1 MLKKKDVKHVISREK
16 RYSTEAKQEGDYAK
30 KQATI
35 EKKRGLK
42 EMARVYLGIFM
53 ISKAQDI
60 KKVIEKQKRNAT
72 IAQYEG
78 TYTNFSGTLL
88 A

>member
-1 MLKKKDVKHVISREK
+1 MKKQSDIKGVISREK
-16 RYSTEAKQEGDYAK
+16 RYSTLAKQEGAYAK
-30 KQATI
+30 KAAAS